1 MSRLI
6 KQYREEI
13 APALKAELGLK
24 NIMAVPRLVKVVVS
38 IGTGQGLRDP
48 RFNEVAEATLTRIT
62 GQKPLTTAAKKSI
75 ATFKI
80 REGMKVGLKVTL
92 RGKRMYDFIDKL
104 VNISL
109 PRIRDFRGLDAKFM
123 DGHGNLTIGFK
134 EHLSF
139 PEIKSDEVEKIHGL
153 EVTIVTTAHDDK
165 SGLALFKKL
174 GFPIKEKETKKE
186 TNK

>member
-1 MSRLI
+1 MMNRLI
-6 KQYREEI
+6 KKYREEI
-13 APALKAELGLK
+13 VPALKAELGLS
-24 NIMAVPRLVKVVVS
+24 NQMAVPKLVKAVVS

-48 RFNEVAEATLTRIT
+48 RFNEVAEDTLIRIT
-62 GQKPLTTAAKKSI
+62 GQKPITTLAKKSI

-80 REGMKVGLKVTL
+80 RQGMKVGLKVTL
-92 RGKRMYDFIDKL
+92 RGRRLYDFVDKL

-109 PRIRDFRGLDAKFM
+109 PRIRDFRGLEAKLM
-123 DGHGNLTIGFK
+123 DGQGNLTIGFK

-153 EVTIVTTAHDDK
+153 EVTIVTTAKNDK
-165 SGLALFKKL
+165 DGLALFRKL
-174 GFPIKEKETKKE
+174 GFPIKE